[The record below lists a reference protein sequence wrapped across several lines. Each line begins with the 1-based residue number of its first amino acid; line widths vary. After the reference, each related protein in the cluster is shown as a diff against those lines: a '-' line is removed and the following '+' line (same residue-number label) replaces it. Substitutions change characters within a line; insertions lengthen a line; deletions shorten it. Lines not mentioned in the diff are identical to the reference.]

1 MDLKG
6 RIQGIFRIM
15 GLAFILWTLLLNP
28 AWAGNLPSTGSTLP
42 PLLLEPPASREESQ
56 YLGIKIGEKFFLA
69 QVNSRFVLV
78 EIIGVYCPVC
88 QAQAPLFNQL
98 FRRIQKDFTLAK
110 KVKMLAVAVGA
121 TPMEV
126 SYLKQEQK
134 ISFPIIKDPTFTI
147 HKILG
152 EPKTPLTMLVNIEG
166 KVFFI
171 HQGAVEDFESLW
183 LQIKNSIQ

>member
-1 MDLKG
+1 MNLKG

-28 AWAGNLPSTGSTLP
+28 AWTGNLPSIRSTLP

-56 YLGIKIGEKFFLA
+56 YLGINHGEKFPLA
-69 QVNSRFVLV
+69 RVNSRLVLI

-88 QAQAPLFNQL
+88 HTQAPLFNQL

-110 KVKMLAVAVGA
+110 KVKLLAVAVGA

-126 SYLKQEQK
+126 SYLKQELK
-134 ISFPIIKDPTFTI
+134 ISFPIIKDQAFTI
-147 HKILG
+147 HKLLG
-152 EPKTPLTMLVNIEG
+152 EPKTPFTMLVNIEG
-166 KVFFI
+166 KVFFV
-171 HQGAVEDFESLW
+171 HQGAVEDFESLL
-183 LQIKNSIQ
+183 LQIKKTIQ